1 MLAHRIEALR
11 AGLKVRGT
19 SLIRLEAERDLL
31 KQQRAAAVERKLDA
45 EAELELFK
53 LVQLL
58 LQKTS
63 ETARQ
68 QVYDKVNRG
77 VTQALRT
84 VFHDREYLFE
94 ARPATRAG
102 NPTTEYW
109 LALNGVWTQLE
120 PPDYGR
126 GGGAIDVIGTA
137 LRLMLLELYTDEKGH
152 LEGGLWM
159 DEVGKHVSADYA
171 LNFAYFLKEYS
182 SRFNRQVIF
191 ITHSK
196 ELAEAGD
203 KSFKVVLENDIS
215 KVTEIEGR
223 VNH

>member
-1 MLAHRIEALR
+1 MQITHRIETIR
-11 AGLKVRGT
+11 AGLAVRGK

-31 KQQRAAAVERKLDA
+31 KKQKADAEERKMDA
-45 EAELELFK
+45 EAELELLK

-58 LQKTS
+58 LQRTS

-77 VTQALRT
+77 VTNALKT
-84 VFHDREYLFE
+84 VFHDRDYTFE
-94 ARPATRAG
+94 ARPNTRAG

-126 GGGAIDVIGTA
+126 GGGAIDVISTA

-152 LEGGLWM
+152 LDGPVWL
-159 DEVGKHVSADYA
+159 DEVGKHLDAEYSPNLA
-171 LNFAYFLKEYS
+171 FFLKEYAT
-182 SRFNRQVIF
+182 RFDRQVRLN
-191 ITHSK
+191 THNAHLGEIGDKHFDVRLKRLKDGDVSEVK
-196 ELAEAGD
+196 EL
-203 KSFKVVLENDIS
+203 
-215 KVTEIEGR
+215 
-223 VNH
+223 

>member
-137 LRLMLLELYTDEKGH
+137 LRLMLLELYTDEKGG
-152 LEGGLWM
+152 LGGPVWM
-159 DEVGKHVSADYA
+159 DEVGKHISDEYSPNMA
-171 LNFAYFLKEYS
+171 FFLKEYAA
-182 SRFNRQVIF
+182 RFDRQVRLN
-191 ITHSK
+191 THNTHLG
-196 ELAEAGD
+196 EIGD
-203 KSFKVVLENDIS
+203 KHFDVRLKRTKDGDVSEVREVC
-215 KVTEIEGR
+215 
-223 VNH
+223 